1 MFKLSYVL
9 VLFSVVSI
17 AVGQIIFKFAALHL
31 SFEGPERIDSF
42 LLRNHR
48 VVLFVVAALSLYF
61 ISTIAWLQALRTVP
75 LSIAYMFNAL
85 SFALVPAAGFLLFGE
100 QIPRYFLLGTLL
112 IIAGIVLISR
122 P

>member
-1 MFKLSYVL
+1 MFKASYLL

-31 SFEGPERIDSF
+31 SFEGPERIDLF
-42 LLRNHR
+42 FIRNYRVILL
-48 VVLFVVAALSLYF
+48 VAAALSLYF

-75 LSIAYMFNAL
+75 LSIAFMFNAL
-85 SFALVPAAGFLLFGE
+85 SFALVPAAGFFLFGE
-100 QIPRYFLLGTLL
+100 QIPRYFFLGTLF
-112 IIAGIVLISR
+112 IVAGIVLISR